1 MGLGRK
7 GQGAW
12 GPVPGCVV
20 LDATRRSPSDPGRSP
35 QGQQSRSKLSTVQ
48 IRCSAIDFS
57 AHIAGWLYPAKHFSV
72 SLGRRTALWHFAG
85 RQGLGGLAFGD
96 VLMASEEKKSLCARG
111 PLWLRVTR
119 TGRHRGAPDT
129 SMQLCPL
136 APQVPPVRE
145 EAALQGKLL
154 FWVICKSTVCRRD
167 ARYQLRMSFGVP
179 MAVERGRGC
188 QELAG
193 AWGGARGL
201 VEQLWLGE
209 MSHVPAWLPAK
220 VSH

>member
-1 MGLGRK
+1 MEGGKLGLGRK

-96 VLMASEEKKSLCARG
+96 VLMASEEKNLSVLG
-111 PLWLRVTR
+111 
-119 TGRHRGAPDT
+119 GH
-129 SMQLCPL
+129 
-136 APQVPPVRE
+136 
-145 EAALQGKLL
+145 
-154 FWVICKSTVCRRD
+154 
-167 ARYQLRMSFGVP
+167 FGCVLP
-179 MAVERGRGC
+179 GRGGT
-188 QELAG
+188 E
-193 AWGGARGL
+193 GL
-201 VEQLWLGE
+201 QIPRCSSAHWHHRSLQPGRR
-209 MSHVPAWLPAK
+209 LP
-220 VSH
+220 SRENCYSG